1 MPIERTLSIIKPDA
15 VSKNVIGEIL
25 SRFEKGG
32 LRIAGA
38 KLMHLSKHQA
48 EQFYA
53 VHKERPFFAGLVSFM
68 SSGPVLVQ
76 VLEGENAIAKNRQIM
91 GATNPKDAAPG
102 TIRADYA
109 DSIDHNAVHGS
120 DAADTAKQEIA
131 FFFKPEEI
139 FAYVAESE
147 LA

>member
-1 MPIERTLSIIKPDA
+1 MTTERTLSIIKPDA
-15 VSKNVIGEIL
+15 VAKNVIGEII

-32 LRIAGA
+32 LRVAAA
-38 KLMHLSKHQA
+38 KMMHLSKKQA
-48 EQFYA
+48 EEFYA

-76 VLEGENAIAKNRQIM
+76 VLEGKNAIAMNRQIM
-91 GATNPKDAAPG
+91 GATNPKDAVPG
-102 TIRADYA
+102 TIRADFA

-120 DAADTAKQEIA
+120 DAVDTAKQEIA

-139 FAYVAESE
+139 YSYVAEGE